1 MMMNPELLF
10 RRRNPLAR
18 HRSGLTW
25 IIHECR
31 RESFETEA
39 RRGFSHVRP
48 T

>member
-10 RRRNPLAR
+10 RRRNPL
-18 HRSGLTW
+18 G